1 MPKKPQPPKGKPNV
15 TSAALEIYVYMDR
28 NLGLCQRQGKH
39 GAREPAAAG
48 RRTSGRSG
56 CLRAARSSLGGGGRR
71 RHPTALQ
78 LSTAPLLSPSDCR
91 RAADTLGVAK
101 NRSCADLLGIQM
113 LPLLGMEKKKK
124 KKRGKQKGK
133 QSQANK
139 SWVTL
144 FAGSQTQT

>member
-1 MPKKPQPPKGKPNV
+1 M
-15 TSAALEIYVYMDR
+15 
-28 NLGLCQRQGKH
+28 LG
-39 GAREPAAAG
+39 A
-48 RRTSGRSG
+48 
-56 CLRAARSSLGGGGRR
+56 
-71 RHPTALQ
+71 
-78 LSTAPLLSPSDCR
+78 
-91 RAADTLGVAK
+91 AK

-124 KKRGKQKGK
+124 MRGGKKKGK